1 MCVVALGMF
10 YSVTLHGEEMAQN
23 GAEAEGTGPFSLDTS
38 SLLTQPETLSGVDSL
53 EPAQPLP
60 PFEVALARKV
70 PGRLVYGL
78 YCWAGEYHK
87 YRKSIQEIGWPSFRF
102 AGPFDDR
109 IMKAV
114 AEDGGVSMVTLSNRL
129 LEPGRGKDRTHFESD
144 EAMLEAYLTKVDGF
158 ITRYGAGG
166 SFFDDHPDTPV
177 VPIVDV
183 ELWNE
188 PNFQYLIPPDGRSQ
202 TELEAAREALYAKL
216 LTTVYPA
223 IKARHPEANIIAFAT
238 GGMSA
243 GDLRFIKHVHALDA
257 GIGECYDVLSTHPY
271 VRPAAPE
278 ANSLQPWGSYSIA
291 RGLAYIRNVMRKA
304 GSEDKPIWYT
314 EIGWPISHE
323 DGGRYGTPAHKKFVS
338 PDLQAAYV
346 CRTYALALRL
356 GVERVHIMFASDTDG
371 FNGGF
376 FLKDG
381 TWRPSATAV
390 QTMIQMMPNP
400 KLIEALSDGEGGLYA
415 YRYGADSDHADT
427 PDNEVVMLWH
437 VQGPS
442 TYELAASPSA
452 RVLTDMLGQRIEIPA
467 HVSVSIPIGPC
478 PVYVASM

>member
-1 MCVVALGMF
+1 M
-10 YSVTLHGEEMAQN
+10 
-23 GAEAEGTGPFSLDTS
+23 LDTS
-38 SLLTQPETLSGVDSL
+38 SLLSQPAVLADVESL
-53 EPAQPLP
+53 EPEQPLP
-60 PFEVALARKV
+60 PFDVALGRKV

-78 YCWAGEYHK
+78 CCWAGEYHK
-87 YRKSIQEIGWPSFRF
+87 YRKAIQEIGWPSFRF

-109 IMKAV
+109 IMQAV

-129 LEPGRGKDRTHFESD
+129 LEPGRGKDRTDYESD
-144 EAMLEAYLTKVDGF
+144 EALLEEYLAKVDGF
-158 ITRYGAGG
+158 ITRYGVGG
-166 SFFDDHPDTPV
+166 TFFDDHPEVPV
-177 VPIVDV
+177 VPVVDV

-202 TELEAAREALYAKL
+202 ADLEAAREVLYTKL

-223 IKARHPEANIIAFAT
+223 IKERHPEANVVAFAA

-243 GDLRFIKHVHALDA
+243 GDLRFIEHVHALDA
-257 GIGECYDVLSTHPY
+257 KIGACYDVLSTHPY

-291 RGLAYIRNVMRKA
+291 RGLEFLRNVMQKA
-304 GSEDKPIWYT
+304 GASEKPVWYT
-314 EIGWPISHE
+314 EIGWPISHA
-323 DGGRYGTPAHKKFVS
+323 DGGRYETPAHKKFVS

-381 TWRPSATAV
+381 TWRPSAKAV
-390 QTMIQMMPNP
+390 QTMIQQMPNP
-400 KLIEALSDGEGGLYA
+400 RLLEAVKEGGAGLYV
-415 YRYGADSDHADT
+415 YRYCADADQ
-427 PDNEVVMLWH
+427 PESLENEVLMLWN
-437 VQGPS
+437 VSGSECYDLEAVPFDR
-442 TYELAASPSA
+442 E
-452 RVLTDMLGQRIEIPA
+452 VVDMLGQRVVLPAGRAWTIP
-467 HVSVSIPIGPC
+467 VGPC
-478 PVYVASM
+478 PVYVRHMAAE